1 MKKITEIKKSKPVLP
16 ERKKVAAYC
25 RVSMETERLHHSL
38 SAQVSRYSEL
48 IQSNPQWEFAGI
60 YADEGI
66 SGTKAKT
73 RPEFMRMLKDCDNG
87 KIDIILTKSISRFAR
102 NTVDLLE
109 TVRHLKELGI
119 EVRFEE
125 QNINSL
131 SGDGEVMLTL
141 LASFAQEESRSIS
154 ENVKWGIRKRYEQGE
169 THGCP
174 QAYGYAWVEKK
185 LIVIPE
191 EAEVVRRIYR
201 DYLAG
206 NSKRSICTALN
217 KDGIPA
223 ANGETWSSTSI
234 SNVLRNVTYTGTLIL
249 QKVYS
254 SDFRTRKIRPNQG
267 ELPKYVIEND
277 HEAIIDKETFQAAQ
291 EEQKRRTEAGAQGIP
306 GINTCCFTA
315 KLKCGICGTSYVHQL
330 VKRKPPA
337 SPLAYWICGRKVHSD
352 QTCPDSEW
360 VPQRALE
367 NVCAEVIG
375 TPEFDEDAFLRNV
388 SWIEVLKQH
397 TLVFHMSDGRQ
408 ITRLW
413 KSDAHLDYWTDENR
427 TMWSERLRT
436 RDCRRHF
443 KDSTAFTAFIRCA
456 CCGNNYRAHS
466 FTCQDG
472 TVRKIWG
479 CPHKRDCKNS
489 KMEDGAMKELICD
502 VLGLPEFDEDSMNKA
517 MDYAVIDHWTI
528 TFHFRDGHEVTRK
541 YKHEKYRSRKS

>member
-1 MKKITEIKKSKPVLP
+1 MKKVTEIKSTKPVLP

-38 SAQVSRYSEL
+38 SAQVSHYSEL

-66 SGTKAKT
+66 SGTKAET
-73 RPEFMRMLKDCDNG
+73 RPEFMRMLKDCDDG

-109 TVRHLKELGI
+109 SVRHLKELGI

-154 ENVKWGIRKRYEQGE
+154 ENVKWGIRKRFEQGE
-169 THGCP
+169 PHGSP
-174 QAYGYAWVEKK
+174 RTYGYVCEEKK
-185 LIVIPE
+185 MTVVPE

-201 DYLAG
+201 EYLAG
-206 NSKRSICTALN
+206 NSKRSIYTALN
-217 KDGIPA
+217 RDGIPA

-234 SNVLRNVTYTGTLIL
+234 SNVLRNITYTGTLIL
-249 QKVYS
+249 QKVYTP
-254 SDFRTRKIRPNQG
+254 DFRTRKVLPNQG

-277 HEAIIDKETFQAAQ
+277 HEAIIDKETFQAVQ
-291 EEQKRRTEAGAQGIP
+291 EEQKRRTAAGTQGIP
-306 GINTCCFTA
+306 GINTCCFTS
-315 KLKCGICGTSYVHQL
+315 KLKCGVCGTSYVHQL

-337 SPLAYWICGRKVHSD
+337 SPLAYWICGCKVHKGK
-352 QTCPDSEW
+352 TCPHSEW

-367 NVCAEVIG
+367 NICAEVLGI
-375 TPEFDEDAFLRNV
+375 PEFDEDAFLRDID
-388 SWIEVLKQH
+388 WIEVLKQH
-397 TLVFHMSDGRQ
+397 MLTFHMTDGRLV
-408 ITRLW
+408 TRQW
-413 KSDAHLDYWTDENR
+413 ESDAHLDYWTDENR
-427 TMWSERLRT
+427 SIWSERLRT
-436 RDCRRHF
+436 RDWRRHY
-443 KDSTAFTAFIRCA
+443 KDATAFTTFIRCA
-456 CCGNNYRAHS
+456 CCGNNYRSHS

-479 CPHKRDCKNS
+479 CPHNRNCKNS
-489 KMEDGAMKELICD
+489 KMEDETMKKLICD
-502 VLGLPEFDEDSMNKA
+502 VLGLSEFDEDAMNKA

-528 TFHFRDGHEVTRK
+528 TFHFRDGHEVIRK